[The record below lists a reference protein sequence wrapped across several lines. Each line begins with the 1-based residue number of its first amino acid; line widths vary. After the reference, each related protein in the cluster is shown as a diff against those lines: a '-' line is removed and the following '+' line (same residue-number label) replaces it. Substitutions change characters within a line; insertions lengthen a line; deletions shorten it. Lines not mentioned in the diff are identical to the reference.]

1 MPRVRIEECTVFA
14 YECTVT
20 GPCMMT
26 ATAQGSTPSTS
37 PLVFSVGMYNL
48 QDGHTLLSY
57 LKLMPDSL
65 IIVYVTQISA
75 TV

>member
-26 ATAQGSTPSTS
+26 TTAEGSTPS
-37 PLVFSVGMYNL
+37 PLVFSVLYNL
-48 QDGHTLLSY
+48 HDGDTLLSY

-65 IIVYVTQISA
+65 IIVHVTQISA
-75 TV
+75 TA